1 MSNNYKLLLDMYI
14 FRLNMYNL
22 VEICIIFYK
31 KG

>member
-14 FRLNMYNL
+14 VRPNMYNL
-22 VEICIIFYK
+22 VEICIIFYT